1 CSRASDQRASGLTLA
16 HHVMTL
22 PDRENLKYRKA
33 IRLSRY
39 QDPAG
44 FFIVIVGL
52 DPSSC
57 VTTHNLICSG
67 QFSTTRGRDRCL
79 VEPGQDGGQ
88 AMPAPVHRPIAVEIV
103 LMRVRRRAWRQ
114 TSRLAGRPPQPRL
127 FL

>member
-1 CSRASDQRASGLTLA
+1 
-16 HHVMTL
+16 MTL

-57 VTTHNLICSG
+57 VTTHNLSV
-67 QFSTTRGRDRCL
+67 QVNSRR
-79 VEPGQDGGQ
+79 PGVATD
-88 AMPAPVHRPIAVEIV
+88 
-103 LMRVRRRAWRQ
+103 AWSSPGK
-114 TSRLAGRPPQPRL
+114 TAGRLCQRHFTGPSRSKSC
-127 FL
+127 